1 MPTTLQ
7 FRRGNNTQ
15 NNSFTGAAG
24 EITFDTTNKTLRVH
38 DASTAGGT
46 RLATFAEVQAL
57 QAANALDSDII
68 KAITNNE
75 LKLLDSAR
83 ATSLI
88 DSAYV
93 QARVTAGTDSS
104 ATIALID
111 EHALDS
117 GRATSLIDSA
127 YINARTDANID
138 SSALITLVENELK
151 LLDSNR
157 GNALIDTRVNA
168 SFINNLTI
176 DADTL
181 GGQNSAFYR
190 AYGNLTGT
198 PTIPSLGN
206 SFVDSAEALKI
217 VDANALDSGRGAALI
232 DARVNAT
239 FINNLTIDADTLGGQ
254 NSAYHLNYNNFTNT
268 PTIPGFGTNFI
279 DSSTA
284 NTLADARIAANLI
297 DEDNFASN
305 SNSRAP
311 SQQSVKAFIDTY
323 VGELI
328 DEDNMGSNSASR
340 PPSQQSVKA
349 YVDAEV
355 AGVVDA
361 APGALNTLNELAAA
375 LNDDANFSTTVTN
388 SIATKA
394 TLAEA
399 QAVDP
404 KLGTDFVDSAETL
417 KLIDANALDSA
428 RGRAFIQGSDLDMGT
443 NKILYANVY
452 ANLNDLP
459 NASTYHGMFAHVHAT
474 GYAYFS
480 HAGAWYQLIDT
491 TSVPKLGSDF
501 IDSAEALKLID
512 ANALDSG
519 RGNALIDARVNST
532 FINNLTIDADTLG
545 GQNSA
550 YYRAYS
556 NLTGTPTIP
565 SLGNNFVDSAATIT
579 LADARIANNIIDEDN
594 FSTNSS
600 TRAPSQQSVKA
611 YVDANAGSTLTVQE
625 EGSSLSTA
633 ATTLNFVGSNVT
645 ASGTGSTKTI
655 TITGSGGIA
664 LSDLSVTT
672 TSASGG
678 GSLSY
683 DNSTG
688 VFTFAPSTNTGG
700 GGGDVVDDTSPQLGG
715 DLETNGNNINVA
727 DTDLLQIG
735 TGNDLQIYHQSDVS
749 YLKSTNA
756 SAPIRLQAPAGEIM
770 GNFAPNGSVD
780 LYHNGSKKFETT
792 SAGATVTGAL
802 TVSGDLTVDTNT
814 LSIDAS
820 TNHVGIGIS
829 PQAAAT
835 LSIVEDVGTADQSQL
850 MLGNANG
857 SFMRLG
863 ITGTGANENAHIK
876 TNANEDL
883 EFQIGQAA
891 NNASPNF
898 LFSTSGNFSLTGTV
912 DGRDVAADGTKLDGI
927 ASGATANANTDA
939 LSEGSSNLYFTNTR
953 ALDLINANALDSAR
967 ALLVAETE
975 FSVTTAN
982 GGAYKFTGDGFP
994 SESGNNPTLYF
1005 TRGKRYVI
1013 HNSSYGAHPLYI
1025 KTTPGTGTGNQYAS
1039 GTAGQGTVKVTFD
1052 VPMDAPTTLYYQCSV
1067 HSAMRGSIVVLSDA
1081 SAVDSAQVTGIVDSD
1096 YVNIRSLK
1104 GLSVTTASASGGGSL
1119 AYNNVTGV
1127 FTFAPSTNSGGGGGG
1142 GLDSALAIQLIDS
1155 DYVRARQSGTS
1166 GTTAYSP
1173 APKYARLGLTS
1184 NKSVSTSFT
1193 AINTFDTRIVD
1204 TSDNNALTSTLGDGK
1219 FIIPA
1224 GVSKIKLRASAI
1236 VTDVGD
1242 QVIMQ
1247 FWKNGSEV
1255 AGTSSAE
1262 VQSTGVDQPMA
1273 MSAILDVVQN
1283 DYFQVAIYAGDAG
1296 TVSTTAQNRTWF
1308 ELEVVEGSML
1318 GGFGELST
1326 LSNVQSTTPSD
1337 GQALV
1342 WDSANQYW
1350 EPGTVGAAI
1359 TVQEEGSSLST
1370 SATTLNFVGSG
1381 VTASGTGATKT
1392 ITISG
1397 GGGGGSGGSGLTKH
1411 TYFATAGQTQ
1421 FSGADELGTSLA
1433 FDAGTINV
1441 YHNGI
1446 QLRAVDDYIESAGT
1460 NRITFTQSVDSD
1472 DIVVIDK
1479 FSGGG
1484 GGTSWQSLKTSSY
1497 TAEAGQGV
1505 LTNTTGGAFAV
1516 NLPANP
1522 SAGDEVKVVDAYGI
1536 AGTNNVT
1543 IGRNNSKIHGADSDF
1558 ILDINRAAVSL
1569 VYVDGTQGWV
1579 VTEK

>member
-93 QARVTAGTDSS
+93 QARVTAGTDSD

-206 SFVDSAEALKI
+206 NFVDSAEALKI

-239 FINNLTIDADTLGGQ
+239 FINNLIIDADTLGGQ

-268 PTIPGFGTNFI
+268 PTIPGFGTDFI

-311 SQQSVKAFIDTY
+311 SQQSVKAFIDAY

-417 KLIDANALDSA
+417 KLIDANALDS
-428 RGRAFIQGSDLDMGT
+428 
-443 NKILYANVY
+443 
-452 ANLNDLP
+452 
-459 NASTYHGMFAHVHAT
+459 
-474 GYAYFS
+474 
-480 HAGAWYQLIDT
+480 
-491 TSVPKLGSDF
+491 
-501 IDSAEALKLID
+501 
-512 ANALDSG
+512 G
-519 RGNALIDARVNST
+519 RGNALIDARVNAT

-565 SLGNNFVDSAATIT
+565 SLGNNFVDSAATIILADARIANNIIDEDNMASNSATRAPSQQSVKAFVNTQVAGVAQPSLGNNFVDSAEALKLIDANALDSARAISLITVPKFGTDFIDSATANT

-594 FSTNSS
+594 FSTNSA

-645 ASGTGSTKTI
+645 ASGTGTTKTI

-664 LSDLSVTT
+664 LSDLSVST

-700 GGGDVVDDTSPQLGG
+700 GDVVDDTTPQLGG
-715 DLETNGNNINVA
+715 NLDAQTNNITNVGK
-727 DTDLLQIG
+727 LGIG
-735 TGNDLQIYHQSDVS
+735 TTSVGTDFSLHVEKSGENNVLITGDTSTLGTRLTLKNTNTAATAYNQIEFADAGGQSTS
-749 YLKSTNA
+749 SITGYNTNQ
-756 SAPIRLQAPAGEIM
+756 S
-770 GNFAPNGSVD
+770 NN
-780 LYHNGSKKFETT
+780 H
-792 SAGATVTGAL
+792 
-802 TVSGDLTVDTNT
+802 GDLAFSTR
-814 LSIDAS
+814 DAQGS
-820 TNHVGIGIS
+820 PPAERIRIKNDGKVGIGTSS
-829 PQAAAT
+829 PSQA
-835 LSIVEDVGTADQSQL
+835 LDVV
-850 MLGNANG
+850 GNIAV
-857 SFMRLG
+857 S
-863 ITGTGANENAHIK
+863 
-876 TNANEDL
+876 
-883 EFQIGQAA
+883 
-891 NNASPNF
+891 
-898 LFSTSGNFSLTGTV
+898 GTV
-912 DGRDVAADGTKLDGI
+912 DGRDVATDGTKLDGI
-927 ASGATANANTDA
+927 ATGATANANTDA

-982 GGAYKFTGDGFP
+982 GGVYKFTGDGFP
-994 SESGNNPTLYF
+994 SQSGDNPTLYF

-1052 VPMDAPTTLYYQCSV
+1052 VPMDAPTTLYYQCSA
-1067 HSAMRGSIVVLSDA
+1067 HSAMRGSIVILSDA

-1127 FTFAPSTNSGGGGGG
+1127 FTFAPSTNSGGGGGSSLTVQDEG
-1142 GLDSALAIQLIDS
+1142 SALS
-1155 DYVRARQSGTS
+1155 
-1166 GTTAYSP
+1166 TA
-1173 APKYARLGLTS
+1173 
-1184 NKSVSTSFT
+1184 
-1193 AINTFDTRIVD
+1193 
-1204 TSDNNALTSTLGDGK
+1204 
-1219 FIIPA
+1219 
-1224 GVSKIKLRASAI
+1224 
-1236 VTDVGD
+1236 
-1242 QVIMQ
+1242 
-1247 FWKNGSEV
+1247 
-1255 AGTSSAE
+1255 
-1262 VQSTGVDQPMA
+1262 
-1273 MSAILDVVQN
+1273 
-1283 DYFQVAIYAGDAG
+1283 
-1296 TVSTTAQNRTWF
+1296 
-1308 ELEVVEGSML
+1308 
-1318 GGFGELST
+1318 
-1326 LSNVQSTTPSD
+1326 
-1337 GQALV
+1337 
-1342 WDSANQYW
+1342 
-1350 EPGTVGAAI
+1350 
-1359 TVQEEGSSLST
+1359 
-1370 SATTLNFVGSG
+1370 ATTLNFVGSG
-1381 VTASGTGATKT
+1381 VTASGTGATKTITISGGGGSSLAIKDEGSTLSTDATTLNFVGAGVTASGTGAEKT

-1421 FSGADELGTSLA
+1421 FSGADADGTSLA

-1446 QLRAVDDYIESAGT
+1446 QLRAVNDYIESAGT
-1460 NRITFTQSVDSD
+1460 NRITFTQPVDLD

-1479 FSGGG
+1479 FSGG

-1497 TAEAGQGV
+1497 TAEAGEGV